1 MRYVQVLFW
10 NLATLL
16 PIALGG
22 FGVFA
27 VLACYW
33 FENLCTGVMQFQ
45 RLRDVEARDRA
56 ARAPGTPVD
65 PREFPLSLFFAMHY
79 GIFTFVHG
87 VLVLVFF
94 GLVHGGVWTLD
105 AGSFGLALLA
115 IAVVQLW
122 GYLADWRGGGQWRR
136 ARAGQV
142 MAEPYARVLVMHL
155 VVLGGGW
162 LALSAEDPRPV
173 LLLFAG
179 IKLVVELIAAG
190 LWQRFAAS
198 R

>member
-1 MRYVQVLFW
+1 MRYLQVLLW

-16 PIALGG
+16 PLALGG

-33 FENLCTGVMQFQ
+33 AENALTGLVQFLK
-45 RLRDVEARDRA
+45 LRDLEARDRT
-56 ARAPGTPVD
+56 ARAGQPVD

-79 GIFTFVHG
+79 GIFTLVHG

-94 GLVHGGVWTLD
+94 GLIHGGLRTLD
-105 AGSFGLALLA
+105 AGNLGLALLA
-115 IAVVQLW
+115 IAVVQGW
-122 GYLADWRGGGQWRR
+122 AYVADWRAGGEWKR
-136 ARAGQV
+136 ATPGRT

-162 LALSAEDPRPV
+162 LALESAEPQRV
-173 LLLFAG
+173 LLLFGG
-179 IKLVVELIAAG
+179 IKLVVELAAAA
-190 LWQRFAAS
+190 LWQRLGAA

>member
-1 MRYVQVLFW
+1 MRYLQVLLW

-33 FENLCTGVMQFQ
+33 AENVLTGLVQFLK
-45 RLRDVEARDRA
+45 LRDLEARDRA
-56 ARAPGTPVD
+56 ARAGQPVD
-65 PREFPLSLFFAMHY
+65 PAEFPLSLFFAMHY
-79 GIFTFVHG
+79 GIFTLVHG
-87 VLVLVFF
+87 LLVLIFF
-94 GLVHGGVWTLD
+94 GLIHGGLWTLD
-105 AGSFGLALLA
+105 WAGVGLALA
-115 IAVVQLW
+115 GIALVQGW
-122 GYLADWRGGGQWRR
+122 SYLGDWRGAGEWRTATNGR
-136 ARAGQV
+136 T

-162 LALSAEDPRPV
+162 LALHAADPHRV

-179 IKLVVELIAAG
+179 IKLAVELAAAA
-190 LWQRFAAS
+190 LWQRLAT
-198 R
+198 RR